1 VAAVELVEA
10 AGRAA
15 ECTARRGNL
24 SAAWKLLGDAQLAL
38 GRTGRQAAC
47 CLTPAAPAPGPV
59 LGAAAGACSVLPA
72 GPIQPPVE
80 QRAAALV
87 AGWAARV
94 EDARAAQ
101 RAYAAALHLAPG
113 EGGAWGDVGAA
124 LAAEAQL
131 RRAHARVRPQAAA
144 ELRARAERLL
154 RGGPAGAR
162 ACMRQC
168 RASLSHVTCRM
179 RRAAPVLATRARAC
193 TVS

>member
-1 VAAVELVEA
+1 VAAVELAEA

-15 ECTARRGNL
+15 ECAARCGNL
-24 SAAWKLLGDAQLAL
+24 SAAWKLLGDARLAL

-47 CLTPAAPAPGPV
+47 RPAPAAPGPAPD
-59 LGAAAGACSVLPA
+59 AAAGACGGPPA
-72 GPIQPPVE
+72 GHAWPPAE

-87 AGWAARV
+87 AGWAARI

-101 RAYAAALHLAPG
+101 RAYAAAQHLAPG

-131 RRAHARVRPQAAA
+131 RRAHPRFRPQAAA

-154 RGGPAGAR
+154 RGGPAGVHAW
-162 ACMRQC
+162 MSQC
-168 RASLSHVTCRM
+168 GASPSHAM
-179 RRAAPVLATRARAC
+179 RRMQRTAPALAKRLCAGP
-193 TVS
+193 VS

>member
-1 VAAVELVEA
+1 MAAVELAEA

-15 ECTARRGNL
+15 ECAARCGNL
-24 SAAWKLLGDAQLAL
+24 SAAWKLLGDARLAL
-38 GRTGRQAAC
+38 GQTGRQAAC
-47 CLTPAAPAPGPV
+47 RPAPAAPGHAP
-59 LGAAAGACSVLPA
+59 GAAAGACSDLPA
-72 GPIQPPVE
+72 E

-87 AGWAARV
+87 AGWAARI

-131 RRAHARVRPQAAA
+131 RRAHPRFRPQAAA

-154 RGGPAGAR
+154 RGGPAGAH
-162 ACMRQC
+162 AWMSQC
-168 RASLSHVTCRM
+168 GASPSHAM
-179 RRAAPVLATRARAC
+179 RRMQRTAPALAKRLCAGP
-193 TVS
+193 VS